1 MSAVKGLLGLNKMKA
16 PEPPKAPGPDAAS
29 VAAAEEEQRRLA
41 MNAKGRSSTLFKGF
55 GGDQSKAIVGNKT
68 LLGQ

>member
-1 MSAVKGLLGLNKMKA
+1 MKA
-16 PEPPKAPGPDAAS
+16 PEPPKPPGPDAAS

>member
-1 MSAVKGLLGLNKMKA
+1 MLGLNKMKA
-16 PEPPKAPGPDAAS
+16 PKRPQLTSHEAAS
-29 VAAAEEEQRRLA
+29 VAEAEEEQRRLA

-55 GGDQSKAIVGNKT
+55 GGDRSKATVGTKT

>member
-16 PEPPKAPGPDAAS
+16 PKPPKLTSHEAAS
-29 VAAAEEEQRRLA
+29 VAEAEEEQRRLA

-55 GGDQSKAIVGNKT
+55 GGDQSKATVGTKT

>member
-1 MSAVKGLLGLNKMKA
+1 MKA
-16 PEPPKAPGPDAAS
+16 PKPPKPPGPDAAS